1 VGNQTPELQQML
13 IKQLSWVPGQ
23 GWDVVIPSDDVESA
37 DFVLYFFGPG
47 LEDLP
52 TRLAELGEKF
62 PKAHMVGCSTGGEI
76 IGEEVFDNSL
86 VASAVSFER
95 TPIHVAKVEIA
106 GDSSRDVGRRLG
118 AEFPKAE
125 LRGLFVLSDGTGIN
139 GSDLIRGLQD
149 TLGTGVTITGGL
161 AGDGADFRITYVGAN
176 DLPQPGRVAAI
187 GFYGDSVAVGHGSY
201 GGWQPF
207 GPERRITQA
216 VDNVLHQL
224 DNEPALDLYKRYL
237 GEQADG
243 LPGTALLFPLRLTRP
258 DGGEVVRT
266 VVGTD
271 DATSTMVFAGDVPEG
286 SSAQLMRATFDKLI
300 DGAGEAADQ
309 AVVAEGTHLAILVS
323 CIGRKLV
330 LGQRVAEE
338 VESVLD
344 VLGTDARTIGFY
356 SYGEISPQARTGAC
370 ELHNQTMTITTIG
383 EK

>member
-1 VGNQTPELQQML
+1 ML
-13 IKQLSWVPGQ
+13 INQLTWTPGH
-23 GWDVVIPSDDVESA
+23 GWDTLASSDEMVSA

-47 LEDLP
+47 VQELP
-52 TRLAELGEKF
+52 VRLAELGRKF
-62 PKAHMVGCSTGGEI
+62 PQADMIGCSTGGEI
-76 IGEEVFDNSL
+76 IGDEVFDDSI

-95 TPIHVAKVEIA
+95 TPVRVAKVEID

-118 AEFPKAE
+118 AEFPKE
-125 LRGLFVLSDGTGIN
+125 GLRSLFVLSDGTGIN

-149 TLGTGVTITGGL
+149 KLGTDIKITGGL

-187 GFYGDSVAVGHGSY
+187 GFYGDAVTIGHGSY

-207 GPERRITQA
+207 GPERRITRA

-237 GEQADG
+237 GDQAEG

-271 DATSTMVFAGDVPEG
+271 DASSTMVFAGDVPEG

-309 AVVAEGTHLAILVS
+309 AAVAEGTHLAILVS

-344 VLGTDARTIGFY
+344 VLGADARTIGFY

>member
-1 VGNQTPELQQML
+1 MRIRQF
-13 IKQLSWVPGQ
+13 SWLPGQ
-23 GWDVVIPSDDVESA
+23 GWDVVVPSDEIASA

-52 TRLAELGEKF
+52 ARLAELGEKF
-62 PKAHMVGCSTGGEI
+62 PGAALVGCSTGGEI
-76 IGEEVFDNSL
+76 IGDEVFDNSL
-86 VASAVSFER
+86 VASAVKFDR
-95 TPIHVAKVEIA
+95 TTIHVAKVEIA
-106 GDSSRDVGRRLG
+106 GDASRDVGKRLA
-118 AEFPKAE
+118 AEFPRKD
-125 LRGLFVLSDGTGIN
+125 LRGLFILSDGTGIN

-149 TLGTGVTITGGL
+149 ILGTSVTITGGL
-161 AGDGADFRITYVGAN
+161 AGDGADFRITFVGAG
-176 DLPQPGRVAAI
+176 DPPQPGRVAAI
-187 GFYGDSVAVGHGSY
+187 GFYGDAVVIGHGSY

-207 GPERRITQA
+207 GPERRITRA

-237 GEQADG
+237 GEQAEG

-266 VVGTD
+266 IVGTD

-286 SSAQLMRATFDKLI
+286 STAQLMRATFDKLI
-300 DGAGEAADQ
+300 DGAGEAAGQ
-309 AVVAEGTHLAILVS
+309 AAVMEGTHLAILVS

-338 VESVLD
+338 VESAQE
-344 VLGTDARTIGFY
+344 VLGADARTIGFY

>member
-23 GWDVVIPSDDVESA
+23 GWDDVIPSDDVEFA
-37 DFVLYFFGPG
+37 DVVLYFFGPG

-76 IGEEVFDNSL
+76 IGDEVFDNSL
-86 VASAVSFER
+86 VASAVHFER

-118 AEFPKAE
+118 ARFPTEE

-187 GFYGDSVAVGHGSY
+187 GFYGDSVVVGHGSY

-207 GPERRITQA
+207 GPERKITRA

-237 GEQADG
+237 GEQAEG
-243 LPGTALLFPLRLTRP
+243 LPGTALLFPLRLIRP

>member
-1 VGNQTPELQQML
+1 MP
-13 IKQLSWVPGQ
+13 P
-23 GWDVVIPSDDVESA
+23 
-37 DFVLYFFGPG
+37 
-47 LEDLP
+47 
-52 TRLAELGEKF
+52 
-62 PKAHMVGCSTGGEI
+62 
-76 IGEEVFDNSL
+76 
-86 VASAVSFER
+86 
-95 TPIHVAKVEIA
+95 
-106 GDSSRDVGRRLG
+106 SSRRND
-118 AEFPKAE
+118 

-149 TLGTGVTITGGL
+149 VLGTGVTITGGL
-161 AGDGADFRITYVGAN
+161 AGDGADFRITFVGAG
-176 DLPQPGRVAAI
+176 DPPQPGRVAAI
-187 GFYGDSVAVGHGSY
+187 GFYGDAVVIGHGSY

-207 GPERRITQA
+207 GPERRITRA
-216 VDNVLHQL
+216 ADNVLHQL

-237 GEQADG
+237 GEQAEG

-266 VVGTD
+266 IVGTD

-286 SSAQLMRATFDKLI
+286 STAQLMRATFDKLI
-300 DGAGEAADQ
+300 DGAGEAASQ
-309 AVVAEGTHLAILVS
+309 AAVMEGTHLAILVS

-338 VESVLD
+338 IESAQE
-344 VLGTDARTIGFY
+344 VLGADARTIGFY

>member
-1 VGNQTPELQQML
+1 ML
-13 IKQLSWVPGQ
+13 IRQLSWLPGQ
-23 GWDVVIPSDDVESA
+23 GWDVVVPSDEMASA

-52 TRLAELGEKF
+52 ARLAELGEKF
-62 PKAHMVGCSTGGEI
+62 PGAALVGCSTGGEI
-76 IGEEVFDNSL
+76 IGDEVFDNSL
-86 VASAVSFER
+86 VASAVKFER
-95 TPIHVAKVEIA
+95 TAIHVAKVEIA
-106 GDSSRDVGRRLG
+106 GDTSRDVGRRLA
-118 AEFPKAE
+118 AEFPRKD

-139 GSDLIRGLQD
+139 GSDLIRGFR
-149 TLGTGVTITGGL
+149 TPSAPASRSP
-161 AGDGADFRITYVGAN
+161 AGWPAMAPISAS
-176 DLPQPGRVAAI
+176 PMSGRAICRSRAASPRSASMAMPSSI
-187 GFYGDSVAVGHGSY
+187 GHGSY

-207 GPERRITQA
+207 GPERRITRA

-237 GEQADG
+237 GEQAEG

-286 SSAQLMRATFDKLI
+286 STAQLMRATFDKLI

-309 AVVAEGTHLAILVS
+309 AAVTEGTHLAILVS

-338 VESVLD
+338 VESALD
-344 VLGTDARTIGFY
+344 VLGDRCAHHRLLLL
-356 SYGEISPQARTGAC
+356 R
-370 ELHNQTMTITTIG
+370 
-383 EK
+383 